1 MSTPT
6 THGGDRSDRPP
17 RSRVRPGG
25 RSERTREAVLRA
37 CLDLLVE
44 GVVELPVAEVADRS
58 GVNRATVYRW
68 WPTPADLLADAVAF
82 HWDYRIDAPDTGS
95 WEGDVRSAMTE
106 AVALVDEPV
115 ERAIMAAMATGRYP
129 EFNAV
134 VTDAWTKSLPQW
146 VGMVER
152 AVDRGEVRP
161 EADPI
166 SVVNLM
172 LAPLIAT
179 SLLGRRGTSPHEL
192 ELLIELVC
200 RATTTAPER

>member
-1 MSTPT
+1 MSVDDD
-6 THGGDRSDRPP
+6 GGRPERP
-17 RSRVRPGG
+17 SRSRVRPGG
-25 RSERTREAVLRA
+25 RSERVREAVLRA

-44 GVVELPVAEVADRS
+44 GVVELPVAEVAERS

-68 WPTPADLLADAVAF
+68 WPTPAELLADAVAF

-95 WEGDVRSAMTE
+95 WEGDVRATMAEAM
-106 AVALVDEPV
+106 ALVDEPV

-134 VTDAWTKSLPQW
+134 VMDAWQKSLPQW
-146 VGMVER
+146 TGMVQR

-161 EADPI
+161 GVDPHT
-166 SVVNLM
+166 VVNMM

-179 SLLGRRGTSPHEL
+179 ALLGRRGTSPHEL
-192 ELLIELVC
+192 ELLIELVR
-200 RATTTAPER
+200 RATDTAPNS

>member
-1 MSTPT
+1 M
-6 THGGDRSDRPP
+6 
-17 RSRVRPGG
+17 
-25 RSERTREAVLRA
+25 
-37 CLDLLVE
+37 
-44 GVVELPVAEVADRS
+44 VELPAAEVADRS

-161 EADPI
+161 EVDPI

-179 SLLGRRGTSPHEL
+179 SLLGRRGTSLQDL
-192 ELLIELVC
+192 EMLIELVY
-200 RATTTAPER
+200 RATATPPER